1 MPDRPTR
8 RPFRPVMPTE
18 AGSFVWQNEGVD
30 ADSDDGRGA
39 PVDGSVFARL
49 AQVTNN
55 RGPGT
60 RAVA

>member
-39 PVDGSVFARL
+39 PVDDFARL